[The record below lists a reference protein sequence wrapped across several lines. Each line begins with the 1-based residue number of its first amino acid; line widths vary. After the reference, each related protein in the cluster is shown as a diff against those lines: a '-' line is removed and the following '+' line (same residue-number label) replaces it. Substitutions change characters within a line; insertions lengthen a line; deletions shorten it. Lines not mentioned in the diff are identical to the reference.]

1 MKIRTLFV
9 GAIITMMIAVIVV
22 GCSKDAPL
30 QPSTTNLVS
39 SARSAALSQTQFAA
53 QIQSR
58 VEAQRMLTFLGRPDT
73 VIANQNCEITRLQ
86 QGQEMPASFGEV
98 QVGDSVQVFGEQNQ
112 YGYVYAYKLRI
123 RWQSQDS
130 CQLISR
136 VATMD
141 RDRLRLTL
149 RDCSDTVLFDQN
161 CACVRQTKQLEI
173 RSQLGELKVG
183 DSVHITGSRG
193 PNGYVY
199 AHHFRICTSDPTGR
213 WDIAFKDTIATIN
226 YAEGT
231 FTVVNRPE
239 LIVTDANT
247 VIRGIL
253 TRITPE
259 GNNQNRMV
267 DASAAGPYQWGQTFV
282 DTLLL
287 FTDLE
292 ESDVVQIHAV
302 YLDSTTLLATCITL
316 VNCAQVEQKKCVE
329 FTDTIREINYASRS
343 VTFSTAS
350 WIGTVCN
357 GALLTSPDGAPLTL
371 MDFLAG
377 DRVAVKGFPVT
388 EDSLRICVMTKVAN
402 D

>member
-1 MKIRTLFV
+1 
-9 GAIITMMIAVIVV
+9 
-22 GCSKDAPL
+22 
-30 QPSTTNLVS
+30 
-39 SARSAALSQTQFAA
+39 
-53 QIQSR
+53 
-58 VEAQRMLTFLGRPDT
+58 MLTFLGRPDT
-73 VIANQNCEITRLQ
+73 VVANQNCEITRLQ
-86 QGQEMPASFGEV
+86 QGQETPASFGEM

-112 YGYVYAYKLRI
+112 NGYVYAYKLRI

-149 RDCSDTVLFDQN
+149 KDCSDTVLFDQN
-161 CACVRQTKQLEI
+161 CVCVRQTKQLEI

-183 DSVHITGSRG
+183 DSVQITGSRG

-213 WDIAFKDTIATIN
+213 WDVTFKDTIATID
-226 YAEGT
+226 YAAGT
-231 FTVVNRPE
+231 LTVFGRPD

-253 TRITPE
+253 TRITPD

-267 DASAAGPYQWGQTFV
+267 DAAAGGPYQWGQTFV

-292 ESDVVQIHAV
+292 EGDVIQIHAV
-302 YLDSTTLLATCITL
+302 YIDSTTLLATCIA
-316 VNCAQVEQKKCVE
+316 CA
-329 FTDTIREINYASRS
+329 RRS
-343 VTFSTAS
+343 
-350 WIGTVCN
+350 
-357 GALLTSPDGAPLTL
+357 ALLLIRAAITPSSTSTT
-371 MDFLAG
+371 
-377 DRVAVKGFPVT
+377 R
-388 EDSLRICVMTKVAN
+388 
-402 D
+402 